1 MMKVLCR
8 MAVMLFCV
16 AMSCPVVVDGIPPVG
31 VWRTYDDN
39 DGLPTSLVQIE
50 DRNGILEAK
59 ITKLLHRL
67 GHDVYAK

>member
-1 MMKVLCR
+1 ME
-8 MAVMLFCV
+8 
-16 AMSCPVVVDGIPPVG
+16 SPVG